1 MEQDFLRALLY
12 RAEGVDLDFKREQY
26 KVSGSDAEKSELVK
40 DVLAMANAWRES
52 TGYIILGVAENKSDL
67 PTVVGIIDLHDD
79 AHFQQIVNSKV
90 HPKIDFAYEVSKLDG
105 LLVGVI
111 SVPKQ
116 KRPFYLPKRFGDV
129 NADTVYLRRGSST
142 TIAKPDEIALMGK
155 GDIQRREP
163 AKVSMTLT
171 DADGEDIGSSVQ
183 DLVLVSFGDIKQ
195 LPNYTEPAVDVMYSM
210 LNMHHSTN
218 SDYWRE
224 GARYVSDKFGWV
236 RATICIKNE
245 SRFSLTH
252 CKLEF
257 TVVDISGNSL
267 AIRYA
272 DDLARAPKH
281 GLKIPKSLYELGRR
295 VDIEVLEPTK
305 RAPSKCIYRIEKVLA
320 GDTITSDAAV
330 ALTALESGT
339 ITVKGQFFAHELE
352 SPLPL
357 SCSCEVIV
365 EKRDLTFE
373 QLQRMLEKKR
383 RSRPE
388 ERKQ

>member
-1 MEQDFLRALLY
+1 MDQDFLRALLY
-12 RAEGVDLDFKREQY
+12 RAEGADLDFKREQY
-26 KVSGSDAEKSELVK
+26 KVSGSDAERSELVK

-52 TGYIILGVAENKSDL
+52 TAYIILGVAENKSDF
-67 PTVVGIIDLHDD
+67 PIVVGIADLHDD

-90 HPKIDFAYEVSKLDG
+90 HPKIDFAYEVCKFDG

-142 TIAKPDEIALMGK
+142 AIAKPDEIALMGQ
-155 GDIQRREP
+155 GDVQRREP
-163 AKVSMTLT
+163 PKVSLT
-171 DADGEDIGSSVQ
+171 FKDADDEDISSSVRQ
-183 DLVLVSFGDIKQ
+183 LVHVDFGDIKQ
-195 LPNYTEPAVDVMYSM
+195 LPDYREPDVDAMYSM
-210 LNMHHSTN
+210 LNMRHSTN

-224 GARYVSDKFGWV
+224 GAKYVADKFGWV

-245 SRFSLTH
+245 SRYSLTH

-257 TVVDISGNSL
+257 TVKDGGGNSL

-272 DDLARAPKH
+272 DDLARAPQH
-281 GLKIPKSLYELGRR
+281 GLKIPKSLYDIGRS
-295 VDIEVLEPTK
+295 VDLEVVAATK
-305 RAPSKCIYRIEKVLA
+305 RSPSKCIYHIDKVLA

-330 ALTALESGT
+330 ALTASESGLIT
-339 ITVKGQFFAHELE
+339 INGQFFAHELE

-357 SCSCEVIV
+357 TCNCEFIV
-365 EKRDLTFE
+365 EKRDVSFE
-373 QLQRMLEKKR
+373 QLQRMLMKKR
-383 RSRPE
+383 RP
-388 ERKQ
+388 